1 MKEKQ
6 IILKVPA
13 IDREYE
19 VFIPVG
25 ITVNRLHHL
34 LVESVE
40 EITNGQFIASG
51 TEALCLKGQNIQ
63 LSDEKEV
70 SDYGIQNGDTLFL
83 I

>member
-25 ITVNRLHHL
+25 ITVSGLRQL
-34 LVESVE
+34 LVDSVE
-40 EITNGQFIASG
+40 EITNGQYIASG
-51 TEALCLKGQNIQ
+51 TEVLCLKEQNIQ
-63 LSDEKEV
+63 LLDEKEV
-70 SDYGIQNGDTLFL
+70 SVYGIKNGDTLFL

>member
-25 ITVNRLHHL
+25 ITVSGLRQL
-34 LVESVE
+34 LVDSVE
-40 EITNGQFIASG
+40 DITNGQNIASG
-51 TEALCLKGQNIQ
+51 TEVLCLKEQNIQ
-63 LSDEKEV
+63 LLDEKEV
-70 SDYGIQNGDTLFL
+70 SVYGIKNGDTLFL

>member
-25 ITVNRLHHL
+25 ITVSGLRQL
-34 LVESVE
+34 LVDSVE
-40 EITNGQFIASG
+40 EITNGQYINSG
-51 TEALCLKGQNIQ
+51 TEVLCLKEQNIQ
-63 LSDEKEV
+63 IINEKEV
-70 SDYGIQNGDTLFL
+70 SVYRNKNGDTLFL